1 MTRTVDMAFALRQAP
16 PAPCDKYGC
25 AKREQCS
32 SRELACS
39 AFAHYVA
46 SGEAVPPRVVV
57 EAGVPRRH
65 WRTERH
71 PKPLR
76 GIYERVSRS

>member
-1 MTRTVDMAFALRQAP
+1 MTWTVDIAVALQQVR
-16 PAPCDKYGC
+16 PAPCDKYGR
-25 AKREQCS
+25 AKRQQCAS
-32 SRELACS
+32 KRLACS
-39 AFAHYVA
+39 AYAHYVA
-46 SGEAVPPRVVV
+46 SGEAIPPRVIV

-65 WRTERH
+65 WRSERH